1 MTMTVADVEK
11 LQSLYPDHKIE
22 LRDGAITIMSPSDVT
37 SGLIGGEFLS
47 QLRNWVRPRKL
58 GFIFDASSGFRL
70 PNGDLTAPD
79 VSFVLRERLR
89 RVPRTYA
96 PVVPDLVVEVKSSTD
111 RLRPLVDKLLR
122 YLELGARVGIL
133 VDPDLQRVS
142 IYRPERE
149 PVILEGGDVLSLN
162 ELLPGWELAI
172 ADLWLVEF
180 DER

>member
-22 LRDGAITIMSPSDVT
+22 LRDGAITIMSPADAT
-37 SGLIGGEFLS
+37 SGLIGVEFS
-47 QLRNWVRPRKL
+47 AQLRNWVRPRKL
-58 GFIFDASSGFRL
+58 GFVFDSNSGFRP

-79 VSFVLRERLR
+79 VSFVSRERLR

-111 RLRPLVDKLLR
+111 RLRPLVDKLQS

-133 VDPDLQRVS
+133 VDPDQQRVS
-142 IYRPERE
+142 VYRPEQE
-149 PVILEGGDVLSLN
+149 PVILEGGDILSLN

-180 DER
+180 DEL